1 MKLLKP
7 SLLFVFILFFISC
20 SAKIETSSDA
30 HPNFKIGKI
39 GFEKSL
45 KAQFDFEK
53 LSVGTYFTKKNGI
66 STEKGLNLTFQKNS
80 LSQVSDSLIY
90 AYSDEIKIHVK
101 KYLLNLDKYNYINIK
116 FEEQKKGDI
125 TRSNTIE
132 FKKEL

>member
-30 HPNFKIGKI
+30 HPNFKIGKT

-90 AYSDEIKIHVK
+90 VYSDEIKIQVK

-125 TRSNTIE
+125 TRSNIIE